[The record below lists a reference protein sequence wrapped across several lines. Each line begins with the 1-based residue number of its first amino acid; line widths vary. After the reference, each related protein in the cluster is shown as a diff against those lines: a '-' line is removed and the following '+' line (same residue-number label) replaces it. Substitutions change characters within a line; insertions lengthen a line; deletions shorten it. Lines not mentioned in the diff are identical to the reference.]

1 MDNNNNDISALAF
14 TETQIILEIIST
26 VNLGHLWHKSYIG
39 SWIIVFAKNCKF
51 VTFCISVQS
60 E

>member
-1 MDNNNNDISALAF
+1 MDNNNNDILALTF

-39 SWIIVFAKNCKF
+39 SWVIVLLRT
-51 VTFCISVQS
+51 VSL
-60 E
+60 

>member
-1 MDNNNNDISALAF
+1 MDNNNNDILALAF

-39 SWIIVFAKNCKF
+39 SWVIVLLRT
-51 VTFCISVQS
+51 VSL
-60 E
+60 